1 MRQFLRKGLIGSG
14 LLLMALSG
22 NAQVREH
29 ARFPMERVMSDL
41 NRAESN
47 SRLDRGDRK
56 RFDRARQ
63 EVAQFER
70 KWSNGRYDRRELDQ
84 AIDSVQRVVD
94 ARSVNYRDRA
104 ALIDDLNR
112 MREFRARSSAPYS
125 YGYRP

>member
-14 LLLMALSG
+14 LLLMASSG

-29 ARFPMERVMSDL
+29 DRFPMERVMSDL